1 MPGKHRYV
9 PTRSTARRQPVRRN
23 RWWRLVSAAAVAAVV
38 LGGVTSAGAAG
49 VQPGGSA
56 SRAPA
61 ALGTGVVD
69 PAVEPYLDPEMLQ
82 AVPVG
87 PGDVSPPV
95 RTVLNSPAV
104 TTALDGSGIPE
115 VALQAYQRAAAIL
128 AINEPACHLP
138 WQLVA
143 AIGRVES
150 DHGRFGGAMLLSD
163 GYGTRPIRGIPLDG
177 RPGVALIRDTDGGK
191 LDGDPKFD
199 RAVGPMQFIPSTW
212 AAYGVD
218 ANDDGKKDPNNVFDA
233 ALATADYLCAAGGDM
248 TNPAQEAAA
257 VRRYNNADDY
267 VRVVLALAESYEHGD
282 AAAVPTSGPAGKV
295 DNGGGTTPHTPSS
308 AYAAAPT
315 PTPRTPSS
323 AYAAAPTPT
332 RAPIATATPQPTAPS
347 SPTTAASPTSNPPA
361 TPTEGPSAEPTTTA
375 PATPAPTDT
384 TETRP
389 KPSDQPTRTAAPP
402 ATLPF
407 HPGQTA
413 NTGWA
418 PAMRQVVVKLLAA
431 PNASP
436 SKRIPPTHPAS
447 QPAEA
452 TTPPAHRTMAPNHK

>member
-9 PTRSTARRQPVRRN
+9 PTRSAARRAQVRRN
-23 RWWRLVSAAAVAAVV
+23 RWWRLISAAALAAAV
-38 LGGVTSAGAAG
+38 LGGVTGAEAVG
-49 VQPGGSA
+49 PQPGGSA

-61 ALGTGVVD
+61 EVGTGVVD
-69 PAVEPYLDPEMLQ
+69 PAVEPYLDPKMLQ

-87 PGDVSPPV
+87 PGDVSQPV
-95 RTVLNSPAV
+95 QTVLNSPAV
-104 TTALDGSGIPE
+104 TTALDSSGIPE

-128 AINEPACHLP
+128 AINEPACRLP

-191 LDGDPKFD
+191 LDGDPRFD

-212 AAYGVD
+212 AGYGVD
-218 ANDDGKKDPNNVFDA
+218 ANADGKKDPNNIFDA
-233 ALATADYLCAAGGDM
+233 ALAAADYLCAAGGDM

-282 AAAVPTSGPAGKV
+282 AAAVPMSGPVGTV
-295 DNGGGTTPHTPSS
+295 DNGGVSTPHTPSS
-308 AYAAAPT
+308 S
-315 PTPRTPSS
+315 TPRAPSS
-323 AYAAAPTPT
+323 AHAAGPTPT
-332 RAPIATATPQPTAPS
+332 RTPTATATRQPTAPS
-347 SPTTAASPTSNPPA
+347 SPTTAATPTLNPPA
-361 TPTEGPSAEPTTTA
+361 KPTEGPSAEPTTTA
-375 PATPAPTDT
+375 PATPAPIDT
-384 TETRP
+384 TATRP
-389 KPSDQPTRTAAPP
+389 RPSGQPTRAPAP
-402 ATLPF
+402 SATLPF
-407 HPGQTA
+407 HRGQTA

-418 PAMRQVVVKLLAA
+418 PAMRQVVVKLLTA
-431 PNASP
+431 PNAAP
-436 SKRIPPTHPAS
+436 SKPVQPTHPAS

-452 TTPPAHRTMAPNHK
+452 TTPAPRTTAPNHK

>member
-1 MPGKHRYV
+1 MPAKHRYV
-9 PTRSTARRQPVRRN
+9 PTHRTLRRVPVRRD
-23 RWWRLVSAAAVAAVV
+23 RWRRLISAAAVAAVV
-38 LGGVTSAGAAG
+38 LGGVTGAGAAG
-49 VQPGGSA
+49 AQPEGRE
-56 SRAPA
+56 SRATA
-61 ALGTGVVD
+61 AFGTGVVD
-69 PAVEPYLDPEMLQ
+69 PAVEPYLDPTMLQ

-95 RTVLNSPAV
+95 QTVLNSPAV

-138 WQLVA
+138 WQLIA

-177 RPGVALIRDTDGGK
+177 RPGVALIRDTDGGE

-218 ANDDGKKDPNNVFDA
+218 ANGDGKKDPNNIFDA
-233 ALATADYLCAAGGDM
+233 ALTTADYLCAAGGDM
-248 TNPAQEAAA
+248 TSPTQEAAA
-257 VRRYNNADDY
+257 VRRYNNADEY

-282 AAAVPTSGPAGKV
+282 AAAVPTGASGGTV
-295 DNGGGTTPHTPSS
+295 DNGGGTTAHTPSS
-308 AYAAAPT
+308 S
-315 PTPRTPSS
+315 TPRTPSS
-323 AYAAAPTPT
+323 AHAAAPTPNRT
-332 RAPIATATPQPTAPS
+332 PTATATPHPTAPS
-347 SPTTAASPTSNPPA
+347 SPTTTPNPTPDPPA
-361 TPTEGPSAEPTTTA
+361 TPTEAPRAQPTTTA

-384 TETRP
+384 TETTP
-389 KPSDQPTRTAAPP
+389 KPPDQPTRSPAPP
-402 ATLPF
+402 ATQPS
-407 HPGQTA
+407 HPDQTA

-418 PAMRQVVVKLLAA
+418 PAMRQVVVKLLTA
-431 PNASP
+431 PNAAP
-436 SKRIPPTHPAS
+436 SKPVPPTHPGS
-447 QPAEA
+447 RPAET
-452 TTPPAHRTMAPNHK
+452 TTPPGPQDDGTHHK